1 MKQDRAF
8 LIAMKI
14 VGMRGDTEAYRDA
27 VAAIARAIRAEV
39 RRAVKPYREALEA
52 CDWSYERA
60 QKEEVHEKIEGA
72 LNHNPFAK

>member
-8 LIAMKI
+8 KIAMQI

-39 RRAVKPYREALEA
+39 KRATKPLKDAVNAL
-52 CDWSYERA
+52 DFSYGRA
-60 QKEEVHEKIEGA
+60 QTDEIREKLYEAMEFDSLRG
-72 LNHNPFAK
+72 